1 MESNEIPTQSIVLKF
16 KDSRS
21 AQALVKAIRKRLF
34 WLKTDSEE
42 FQTLYAIY
50 IDAKATTEKI
60 KELEWEREELQKK
73 KYFAPESIYSH
84 PNSDLA
90 HIERDE

>member
-1 MESNEIPTQSIVLKF
+1 MERDEIPAQPIVLEF

-50 IDAKATTEKI
+50 IEAKTTTEKI
-60 KELEWEREELQKK
+60 KELEWEREELQRKR
-73 KYFAPESIYSH
+73 YFAPEPIDYICSGLA
-84 PNSDLA
+84 PDL
-90 HIERDE
+90 RDE